1 MKNGETSSGMGVS
14 ERAAKYWLTIL
25 KTYVEPGKPLPRRL
39 QSALRRRLRISIP
52 HDPPRYVPLRT
63 SVDVEFL
70 EHTLGTQRDL
80 LTAALSLNTEIPIRQ
95 STESGSGTGRLKH
108 ETHPSMNE
116 FRFPSYAEN
125 VRVLLKTGRP
135 LLLVGPNGSG
145 KTRLLMELAKEQ
157 GQTVRRVNF
166 DGSMT
171 PEAFLGATKVRVSRT
186 PEGAIASE
194 TYFQPGP
201 VTQAAEEGSLLILD
215 EIDRAAPEY
224 LTALQALLEDG
235 RGPVVLNDDGG
246 RIVRPHPEFRV
257 AATANSLGQPED
269 LSGAYAAGVQ
279 QMNASLIDRFTVM
292 RVGFPENEEAILR
305 VYLDD
310 RKLCS
315 SLVKLA
321 RLARRATE
329 DGQIAGFDFSTRRL
343 IAIAVTLRALND
355 LEAALEYELLARQTA
370 AARSLLESLVVNVFG
385 NAWRSITFSPD
396 DVPPEKA
403 KGSEPT

>member
-1 MKNGETSSGMGVS
+1 M
-14 ERAAKYWLTIL
+14 
-25 KTYVEPGKPLPRRL
+25 P
-39 QSALRRRLRISIP
+39 
-52 HDPPRYVPLRT
+52 DPPRYVPRRDNSDMEHLNRELADHSELLAAVV
-63 SVDVEFL
+63 SVIDP
-70 EHTLGTQRDL
+70 
-80 LTAALSLNTEIPIRQ
+80 IPIDSETVHGSY
-95 STESGSGTGRLKH
+95 STTHRKLLRPPATTEGRNVFKMP
-108 ETHPSMNE
+108 E
-116 FRFPSYAEN
+116 YASH
-125 VRVLLKTGRP
+125 VRTLVKTGRP

-279 QMNASLIDRFTVM
+279 QMNASLIDRFTVV
-292 RVGFPENEEAILR
+292 RVGFPENEESILR

-329 DGQIAGFDFSTRRL
+329 DGQIAAFDFSTRRL

-396 DVPPEKA
+396 DVPPEQSE
-403 KGSEPT
+403 GNEPT